1 MRFIDTLARM
11 AGWLCF
17 KTYLFCVELAKF
29 RSARRHFED
38 QITGRVTFTRR
49 NDDGVRPEIAYFD
62 EVTGGPFELSLKKTS

>member
-1 MRFIDTLARM
+1 MRFIEHATLMM

-17 KTYLFCVELAKF
+17 DVLFVVVWARF
-29 RSARRHFED
+29 HSARRRFED
-38 QITGRVTFTRR
+38 QITGTVTLIRR